1 MNENMMTGEQNDK
14 NDCRI
19 SSEKLPTKKWI
30 NKLKSV
36 REIFIKYIQRVYG
49 KALMKRYSSSNNKSK
64 LKITC
69 QNPFANPCAKISN
82 NWKTRKCTNIY
93 IASLQIAPLLFIRFL
108 SLKNKAGIFTCIW
121 WLWVR
126 AGLVVSHGAQHQTHQ
141 PHPTRKC
148 MTNTPTAHDQHR
160 DRSPDT
166 DLQPLTLAAAMNLLL
181 HITFQKSKC
190 SLKEA
195 KRTRVLTSWRSMCTA
210 F

>member
-1 MNENMMTGEQNDK
+1 MKIWWQVSKMTK

-19 SSEKLPTKKWI
+19 SSEKLPSKKWI

-93 IASLQIAPLLFIRFL
+93 IASLQIAALLFIRFL

-126 AGLVVSHGAQHQTHQ
+126 AGRVSSHGAPHPDPHTSPTPPENAWPTRPPIMTNIAIAHQTWTFSLWRLL
-141 PHPTRKC
+141 PWIC
-148 MTNTPTAHDQHR
+148 FY
-160 DRSPDT
+160 
-166 DLQPLTLAAAMNLLL
+166 TLL
-181 HITFQKSKC
+181 
-190 SLKEA
+190 
-195 KRTRVLTSWRSMCTA
+195 
-210 F
+210 